1 MSENIHLQERLTD
14 VEERLTNVESL
25 LVSINQ
31 KLDWNARL
39 SSDAQ
44 DNHNSEGSSTDNGTG
59 SQARGDASTAD
70 SAASRRD
77 LPVSML
83 ADESDAPTADSAAAL
98 KQWVTDY
105 VSMRLQQLVPETC
118 EHPDEVPMHDGPFL
132 DNTNVPCTE
141 EVVHRV
147 KRIPI
152 PFVREMVV
160 QRVAEN
166 ARAAQIERVDIEF
179 FEKAATF

>member
-44 DNHNSEGSSTDNGTG
+44 ENRDSEGSSTDNGTG
-59 SQARGDASTAD
+59 SQAREDAS
-70 SAASRRD
+70 
-77 LPVSML
+77 
-83 ADESDAPTADSAAAL
+83 TADSAAAL

>member
-1 MSENIHLQERLTD
+1 MSDQTNVQERLS
-14 VEERLTNVESL
+14 NVEDRLGRLENL
-25 LVSINQ
+25 LVSINE
-31 KLDWNARL
+31 KLDQTQQPSVTEYESIEEL
-39 SSDAQ
+39 QQCLLDTIEKTVEETFSQ
-44 DNHNSEGSSTDNGTG
+44 NGEF
-59 SQARGDASTAD
+59 Q
-70 SAASRRD
+70 
-77 LPVSML
+77 
-83 ADESDAPTADSAAAL
+83 
-98 KQWVTDY
+98 QWVTDY

-118 EHPDEVPMHDGPFL
+118 DHPAETAVQDGPFL

-166 ARAAQIERVDIEF
+166 ARTAEVERVDIEF

>member
-1 MSENIHLQERLTD
+1 MSEQTNVQERLTS
-14 VEERLTNVESL
+14 VEDRLERLENL
-25 LVSINQ
+25 LVSIND
-31 KLDWNARL
+31 KLEQTSQSNVAE
-39 SSDAQ
+39 
-44 DNHNSEGSSTDNGTG
+44 SESTEKF
-59 SQARGDASTAD
+59 Q
-70 SAASRRD
+70 
-77 LPVSML
+77 
-83 ADESDAPTADSAAAL
+83 E
-98 KQWVTDY
+98 WVTDY

-118 EHPDEVPMHDGPFL
+118 DHPAEITALDGPFL

-166 ARAAQIERVDIEF
+166 ARSAQIERVDIEF
-179 FEKAATF
+179 FEQAATF

>member
-1 MSENIHLQERLTD
+1 MSDQANVQERLIN
-14 VEERLTNVESL
+14 VEDRLERLENL
-25 LVSINQ
+25 LVSINE
-31 KLDWNARL
+31 KLE
-39 SSDAQ
+39 Q
-44 DNHNSEGSSTDNGTG
+44 TQQPTV
-59 SQARGDASTAD
+59 
-70 SAASRRD
+70 AASED
-77 LPVSML
+77 T
-83 ADESDAPTADSAAAL
+83 E
-98 KQWVTDY
+98 KFQQWVTDY

-118 EHPDEVPMHDGPFL
+118 DHPAETAIQDGPYL

-166 ARAAQIERVDIEF
+166 ARNAKIERVDIEF
-179 FEKAATF
+179 FEQAATF

>member
-1 MSENIHLQERLTD
+1 MSDQTNVQERLI
-14 VEERLTNVESL
+14 NVEDRLGRLENL
-25 LVSINQ
+25 LVSINE
-31 KLDWNARL
+31 KLE
-39 SSDAQ
+39 Q
-44 DNHNSEGSSTDNGTG
+44 TQQPTV
-59 SQARGDASTAD
+59 
-70 SAASRRD
+70 AASED
-77 LPVSML
+77 T
-83 ADESDAPTADSAAAL
+83 E
-98 KQWVTDY
+98 KFQQWVTDY

-118 EHPDEVPMHDGPFL
+118 DHPAETPMHDGPFL

-166 ARAAQIERVDIEF
+166 ARNAKIERVDIEF
-179 FEKAATF
+179 FEQAATF

>member
-1 MSENIHLQERLTD
+1 MSEQNNADERLTD
-14 VEERLTNVESL
+14 VEERLTRVENL
-25 LVSINQ
+25 LVSINE
-31 KLDWNARL
+31 KLGQR
-39 SSDAQ
+39 SDVAQ
-44 DNHNSEGSSTDNGTG
+44 VDTEKAEG
-59 SQARGDASTAD
+59 
-70 SAASRRD
+70 
-77 LPVSML
+77 
-83 ADESDAPTADSAAAL
+83 L

-118 EHPDEVPMHDGPFL
+118 DHPDEIALQDGPYL
-132 DNTNVPCTE
+132 DNTMVPCTE
-141 EVVHRV
+141 EVEHRV

-166 ARAAQIERVDIEF
+166 ARQAGVERVDIEF

>member
-1 MSENIHLQERLTD
+1 MSDQTNVQD
-14 VEERLTNVESL
+14 RLTNVEDRLERLENL
-25 LVSINQ
+25 LTSINE
-31 KLDWNARL
+31 KLEQPPKHDVAET
-39 SSDAQ
+39 Q
-44 DNHNSEGSSTDNGTG
+44 STE
-59 SQARGDASTAD
+59 QFQ
-70 SAASRRD
+70 
-77 LPVSML
+77 
-83 ADESDAPTADSAAAL
+83 
-98 KQWVTDY
+98 QWVTDY

-118 EHPDEVPMHDGPFL
+118 DHPAEAVVHDGPFL

-166 ARAAQIERVDIEF
+166 ARSAEIERVDIEF

>member
-1 MSENIHLQERLTD
+1 MSEQNK
-14 VEERLTNVESL
+14 VEERLTSVEDRMERLEKL
-25 LVSINQ
+25 LTSIND
-31 KLDWNARL
+31 KLK
-39 SSDAQ
+39 Q
-44 DNHNSEGSSTDNGTG
+44 TP
-59 SQARGDASTAD
+59 QANVAET
-70 SAASRRD
+70 
-77 LPVSML
+77 
-83 ADESDAPTADSAAAL
+83 ENTE
-98 KQWVTDY
+98 KFQQWVTDY

-118 EHPDEVPMHDGPFL
+118 DHPAEAAVHDGPFL

-166 ARAAQIERVDIEF
+166 ARSSEIERVDIEF
-179 FEKAATF
+179 FEQAATF